1 MKVRV
6 LFALVFLS
14 LMSFAFAQ
22 QKGGPQRGFFGNGMR
37 GTVTAIYGNEFTV
50 RNEQGETWKVETGAN
65 TRFMKDRQ
73 PAKASEIHVGDMI
86 AAAGEQNEQAHTLG
100 AAFLI
105 VLDAEAVQRIKQ
117 MEADFG
123 KTWTAGKVKAIN
135 DLVLTVER
143 PDKKTQT
150 IAVNE
155 NTSFQKHRESITL
168 ADIKVGDMVSARGA
182 LQNGNFVATVLNV
195 IEPRGPGRGGL
206 GNNPE
211 NGPQQSP
218 QQPQ

>member
-1 MKVRV
+1 
-6 LFALVFLS
+6 
-14 LMSFAFAQ
+14 
-22 QKGGPQRGFFGNGMR
+22 
-37 GTVTAIYGNEFTV
+37 
-50 RNEQGETWKVETGAN
+50 
-65 TRFMKDRQ
+65 
-73 PAKASEIHVGDMI
+73 MI